1 MFRYLFI
8 VLALWAAIMIIRH
21 LYRSA
26 RSSRLERD
34 ASSAVPADTVRCAH
48 CGLHVPK
55 SEAVCDGERCYCCET
70 HRRED
75 AE

>member
-8 VLALWAAIMIIRH
+8 VLALWGAVMIARH

-26 RSSRLERD
+26 RARDEASRETGG
-34 ASSAVPADTVRCAH
+34 APADTVRCAH

-55 SEAVCDGERCYCCET
+55 SEALCDGERCFCCEA
-70 HRRED
+70 HRE
-75 AE
+75 AGAA